1 MFNTRFILDLNHCI
15 KVSRGKSSF
24 KSLKSIN
31 RFMKI
36 SILISMVLQIQANYI
51 TERFASRGRNNG
63 HSL

>member
-15 KVSRGKSSF
+15 KVSRGKSSS
-24 KSLKSIN
+24 KRLISIN